1 MKHFGLFLENGK
13 ASLVDLD
20 TGEILADNDRYLL
33 GWYLRAYENEFTL
46 TLIQGLTN
54 STPGAIIKKNKKGN
68 KIMTVTRGELVR
80 TRKRLLREMDEYVR
94 NNIADDFIYCDIW
107 AATGVPDG
115 ADDSDYQ
122 AIAEDED
129 LWLGCVKT
137 FAKCC
142 GLE

>member
-1 MKHFGLFLENGK
+1 
-13 ASLVDLD
+13 
-20 TGEILADNDRYLL
+20 
-33 GWYLRAYENEFTL
+33 
-46 TLIQGLTN
+46 
-54 STPGAIIKKNKKGN
+54 
-68 KIMTVTRGELVR
+68 MTVTREELVEI
-80 TRKRLLREMDEYVR
+80 RKQLLKEMDAYVR
-94 NNIADDFIYCDIW
+94 NNISDDFVYGNIW